1 MSTGVWLIIPGIDPA
16 TWAYGLES
24 RRQTLGRNASCDIP
38 VPHPTVSRVH
48 AEIEP
53 AENAFRIQ
61 DLSSR
66 NGTCVNGK
74 RISRASFAVGDV
86 LLLGAVTVEVVP
98 TSALPTLPEFG
109 PQNHTTLSMP
119 RGATVR
125 TFGFPDLSPAQRQVL
140 QLLLRGLSEK
150 EVAACLHLSS
160 HTVHAHTKNIYR
172 ALDVHS
178 RAELL
183 TRYLTPGA
191 REEMPSVSPLSS

>member
-1 MSTGVWLIIPGIDPA
+1 MRGVEPSLWLYA
-16 TWAYGLES
+16 LEP
-24 RRQTLGRNASCDIP
+24 RRQTLGRNATCDIP
-38 VPHPTVSRVH
+38 VPHLTVSRVH

-53 AENAFRIQ
+53 AADAFGIQ
-61 DLSSR
+61 DLTSR

-86 LLLGAVTVEVVP
+86 LLLGAVTLEVVP
-98 TSALPTLPEFG
+98 TSALPTLPDFG
-109 PQNHTTLSMP
+109 PQDNTTRTMP
-119 RGATVR
+119 PGATVPS
-125 TFGFPDLSPAQRQVL
+125 FGFPDLSPAQRQVL

-183 TRYLTPGA
+183 TRYLTGGV
-191 REEMPSVSPLSS
+191 REEMPSVSPVSS